1 MKTYKPMRTDRI
13 GEAMIDNGNRVADW
27 LTWVAAFCVV
37 LCLWLGAWET
47 RKSKAA
53 CARKFLKRLRNW
65 RHQVLSKP
73 RL

>member
-13 GEAMIDNGNRVADW
+13 GETVIDNGNRISDW

-47 RKSKAA
+47 RKES
-53 CARKFLKRLRNW
+53 LLVPEN
-65 RHQVLSKP
+65 S
-73 RL
+73 